1 MRSSKRLLA
10 VGINCR
16 PVALDGV
23 VTLSVAPVD
32 AAVRARQEVAS
43 YAQQNQRRSRWGA
56 SRREAFSQD
65 WWSAG
70 AAQAGLIA
78 DGEWWRTLTAL
89 GLHAD
94 F

>member
-1 MRSSKRLLA
+1 MRSSKRLLAA

-32 AAVRARQEVAS
+32 AVRARQEVAS

-65 WWSAG
+65 WRSAG
-70 AAQAGLIA
+70 GAQAGLIA